1 MNEKEM
7 ARMLGLAR
15 LGLGVVGF
23 LAPTKTIRG
32 WIGQE
37 AKPYPTN
44 MVMRGFAAR
53 DAAIGIGLLAALEK
67 DGPVRGW
74 LEASALSDLGDAIGT
89 LAAWKDLPGLRRLLL
104 LAIEVG
110 SAAVGMQLAAELD
123 D

>member
-15 LGLGVVGF
+15 LAVGVVGF
-23 LAPTKTIRG
+23 IAPTKTIRG

-53 DAAIGIGLLAALEK
+53 DAAIAIGLLAALEK

-74 LEASALSDLGDAIGT
+74 LEASAMSDLGDAIGT

-104 LAIEVG
+104 LAVEVG
-110 SAAVGMQLAAELD
+110 SAALGMQLAAELD

>member
-1 MNEKEM
+1 MNEKEI

-15 LGLGVVGF
+15 LAVGVVGF

-53 DAAIGIGLLAALEK
+53 DAAIGIGLLAALEN

-74 LEASALSDLGDAIGT
+74 LEASALSDLVDAIGT
-89 LAAWKDLPGLRRLLL
+89 LAAWKDLPGFSRLLL
-104 LAIEVG
+104 LAVEVG
-110 SAAVGMQLAAELD
+110 AATVGMQLAAELD

>member
-7 ARMLGLAR
+7 ARILGLVRA
-15 LGLGVVGF
+15 GLGVLGF
-23 LAPTKTIRG
+23 LAPTKTIRS

-44 MVMRGFAAR
+44 MIMRGFAAR
-53 DAAIGIGLLAALEK
+53 DAAIGIGLLAALEN

-74 LEASALSDLGDAIGT
+74 LEASVLADLGDAVGT
-89 LAAWKDLPGLRRLLL
+89 LASWKDLPGVRRLVLL
-104 LAIEVG
+104 GVEVG
-110 SAAVGMQLAAELD
+110 AAALAMQLAAELD

>member
-15 LGLGVVGF
+15 LGVGVVGF

-53 DAAIGIGLLAALEK
+53 DAAIGIGLLAALDK

-104 LAIEVG
+104 LGVEVG
-110 SAAVGMQLAAELD
+110 SAALGMQLAAELD